1 MLRSSAAVVL
11 IRAAA
16 VAAAAAA
23 IYYLC
28 VLPYRGNLLLREIE
42 QRSRLA
48 ESAPALRAIDLAHTN
63 LRDLDRA
70 RGRRLDPEWYLLYGS
85 NCEILGRWQE
95 AADTYTDALHIDDRP
110 EIYVNRGM
118 VMLHMAKPEAAVS
131 DLATAARF
139 DPGVIEQLEGEL
151 RVRVTAAAGAH

>member
-1 MLRSSAAVVL
+1 MLQSSAAAVV

-16 VAAAAAA
+16 VLAAA
-23 IYYLC
+23 IALYYLC
-28 VLPYRGNLLLREIE
+28 VLPYRGNLLLRVVE

-48 ESAPALRAIDLAHTN
+48 ESAPPLRAIDLAHTN
-63 LRDLDRA
+63 LRDLVRA

-85 NCEILGRWQE
+85 NCEVLGRWEE
-95 AADTYTDALHIDDRP
+95 AADTYTEALRIDDRP

-118 VMLHMAKPEAAVS
+118 VMLHMAKPEAAIS
-131 DLATAARF
+131 DLATAAQF

-151 RVRVTAAAGAH
+151 RARVTAAAAAR

>member
-1 MLRSSAAVVL
+1 MLRSSAAVFVIRSAAVL
-11 IRAAA
+11 AAA
-16 VAAAAAA
+16 VA

-28 VLPYRGNLLLREIE
+28 VLPYRGNLLLREVE

-48 ESAPALRAIDLAHTN
+48 ESAPPLRAIDLAHTN
-63 LRDLDRA
+63 LRDLVRA
-70 RGRRLDPEWYLLYGS
+70 RGRRLDPGWYLLYGS

-95 AADTYTDALHIDDRP
+95 AADTYTDALRIDDRP

-118 VMLHMAKPEAAVS
+118 VMLQLAKPEAAIS